1 MRINSMVVVQG
12 PQKGLAFELPVGIVT
27 VGREQTNSVQIS
39 DPEVSRRHAELHFQ
53 DDRFVVV
60 DLGSSNG
67 VFVNDVRV
75 KRKILSAGDEVR
87 MGGTTLLFHGQASE
101 SNAPSSSRER
111 GTSAGDRGM
120 PQDASPAETILGL
133 PVAAETVDWIA
144 QAKSNLQVMCETA
157 MATSLHTEMDLL
169 IERLMDLVFSWIAA
183 DRACVILWD
192 ETLGDWVVKSTR
204 QRAKSKDPGFSFYP
218 CRAILDYV
226 REQEEGI
233 FSANHK
239 EDSRWVGDAADMEGD
254 GRSVMCVPI
263 RGSDE
268 ITGLIYVEC
277 DISAGNG
284 AEGSSPPAFQPDQ
297 LKMLLAIGHQAA
309 VAIENTG
316 YYSMMLQ
323 RERNIAVG
331 EVMESLSHY
340 IKNVMQSIN
349 GGAHLIECGLKEEQY
364 DLVEQGWMMVQRNQE
379 YLSGLVMDM
388 LAHSQPAVPN
398 LSRGD
403 LCQLLRAT
411 LRGLERRADYH
422 HVKLEWELG
431 REAIR
436 FRFDYALLER
446 AFQNVLL
453 TGINTCRE
461 EGVVSLSMDLETD
474 LEQVVVTIRNS
485 GSEMRSE
492 EFGSMFDPLSVN
504 ENSNL
509 MGIAMS
515 VSENSFKAHGGSV
528 DVAREADSGIVFK
541 VTLPLEPNG
550 G

>member
-1 MRINSMVVVQG
+1 MRINSMVVVKG
-12 PQKGLAFELPVGIVT
+12 PQKGLAFELPIGIVT

-39 DPEVSRRHAELHFQ
+39 DPEVSRRHAEFHFQ
-53 DDRFVVV
+53 EGRFVVV

-67 VFVNDVRV
+67 IFVNETRV
-75 KRKILSAGDEVR
+75 KRKVLSAGDEVR
-87 MGGTTLLFHGQASE
+87 MGGTTLLFHGQKPLSTDSLSAQGLGAPE
-101 SNAPSSSRER
+101 SDG
-111 GTSAGDRGM
+111 GTLR
-120 PQDASPAETILGL
+120 DASPTETIIGL
-133 PVAAETVDWIA
+133 PVPAETVDWIA
-144 QAKSNLQVMCETA
+144 QAKSNLQMMCETA
-157 MATSLHTEMDLL
+157 MATSLHTEIDLL
-169 IERLMDLVFSWIAA
+169 IERLMDLVFSWITA
-183 DRACVILWD
+183 DRACVVLWD
-192 ETLGDWVVKSTR
+192 EALGDWVVKSTR
-204 QRAKSKDPGFSFYP
+204 QRPKSQDQGFSFYP
-218 CRAILDYV
+218 YRPILNYV

-239 EDSRWVGDAADMEGD
+239 EDPRLDVEAADGEVG

-263 RGSDE
+263 RGRDE

-277 DISAGNG
+277 DLAPENG
-284 AEGSSPPAFQPDQ
+284 TEGPRPSVFQPDQ

-349 GGAHLIECGLKEEQY
+349 GGAHLIECGLKEKQY

-398 LSRGD
+398 LSWGD
-403 LCQLLRAT
+403 LCQLLGAT
-411 LRGLERRADYH
+411 MRGLERRAGYH
-422 HVKLEWELG
+422 HVKLDWDLG
-431 REAIR
+431 HEAIR
-436 FRFDYALLER
+436 VRFDYALLER
-446 AFQNVLL
+446 AFQNILL
-453 TGINTCRE
+453 TAINTCRE
-461 EGVVSLSMDLETD
+461 EGVVSLMMDLEAD
-474 LEQVVVTIRNS
+474 SEQLVVTIRS
-485 GSEMRSE
+485 SESEMRPE
-492 EFGSMFDPLSVN
+492 EFGAMFDPLSVN

-515 VSENSFKAHGGSV
+515 VSENSIKAHGGSV
-528 DVAREADSGIVFK
+528 GVAREADSGIVFS
-541 VTLPLEPNG
+541 VTLPLEPHDG
-550 G
+550 